1 LLSWADVEFTPIE
14 EDERA
19 AERKVDEYL
28 YESARFIIESKF
40 ASTAQLQQRF
50 SVGHPRAVRIMKQL
64 EEFGVVDPH
73 EGTNH
78 ARSISISLP
87 SNRSP
92 NVSAARTRPT
102 SSRKAHSVRAVRI
115 S

>member
-1 LLSWADVEFTPIE
+1 MLSWADVEFTPIE

-73 EGTNH
+73 EGTKPRQINIDF
-78 ARSISISLP
+78 AALESIAERLG
-87 SNRSP
+87 
-92 NVSAARTRPT
+92 RPDQT
-102 SSRKAHSVRAVRI
+102 DLFAQGA
-115 S
+115 